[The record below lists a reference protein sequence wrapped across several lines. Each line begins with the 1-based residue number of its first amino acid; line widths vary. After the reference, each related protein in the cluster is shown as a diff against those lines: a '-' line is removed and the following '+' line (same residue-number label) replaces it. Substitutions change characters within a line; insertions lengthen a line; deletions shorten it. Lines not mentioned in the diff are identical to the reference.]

1 MAKTQV
7 KIYLQDVHI
16 ELLDSM
22 VEQGL
27 LGDSRGEIIRHL
39 VKDYLLNNSDKYEGI
54 ENTLERVRAKKAQAK
69 K

>member
-7 KIYLQDVHI
+7 KVYLQDVHI

-39 VKDYLLNNSDKYEGI
+39 VKDYLLNNSDKYEVV
-54 ENTLERVRAKKAQAK
+54 EDALERIRAKKPKTK